1 MNPPDAFVGALFL
14 LLSFV
19 TAGFAQSFWLRSS
32 FANRFAQPIDG
43 GNSYRGKRIFGDNK
57 TWKGFVAMIPAVGL
71 AFVIHRTLF
80 AVLPG
85 NLHAQLW
92 PLSILEFGLLGC
104 LVGFGFMIGE
114 LPNSFIK
121 RQLDIP
127 PGEAPL
133 KSRTRSICFVVDRFD
148 SIIGGMLA
156 LSLVVPVPFATWCY
170 IILVGPIIH
179 YGFSLLLFQLGV
191 KARPA

>member
-1 MNPPDAFVGALFL
+1 MNPPDAIVCALFL
-14 LLSFV
+14 ILSFV
-19 TAGFAQSFWLRSS
+19 SAGFAQSFWFRSS
-32 FANRFAQPIDG
+32 FATRFRQPIDG
-43 GNSYRGKRIFGDNK
+43 GKTYRSKRIFGDNK
-57 TWKGFVAMIPAVGL
+57 TWKGFVAMVPAAGL
-71 AFVIHRTLF
+71 SFAILRTLF
-80 AVLPG
+80 AILPANVLAG
-85 NLHAQLW
+85 LW
-92 PLSILEFGLLGC
+92 ELSILEYGLLGC

-148 SIIGGMLA
+148 SIIGGMLV
-156 LSLVVPVPFATWCY
+156 LSLVVPVPFATWCC
-170 IILVGPIIH
+170 IILIGPIIH
-179 YGFSLLLFQLGV
+179 FGFSMLLFQLGV